1 LGGNITKFK
10 AIMKSVKGAF
20 AVLAV
25 GFLGLML
32 FTSSCKKDTF
42 YKADITVVIQDTLG
56 NEFRVQNAFVRLY
69 APCTDCTVD
78 VDAITNGNGVASFE
92 FPAKMV
98 LNIEVQKGDLTGSGF
113 IQLEEGET
121 VVEKVAIQ

>member
-1 LGGNITKFK
+1 
-10 AIMKSVKGAF
+10 MKSVKSAF
-20 AVLAV
+20 AVLAA

-32 FTSSCKKDTF
+32 LTSSCKKDTF